1 MVLRFWKERATRRPE
16 FSPRPPRSKP
26 LSRSDFRVSTFTP
39 HTPHKLFPTATLGS
53 FFLLPP
59 LPGQPRVDLNWK
71 MTWFRSAAPSLLHK
85 NQHASSPL
93 RDLRSL
99 FLSFSPSPHH
109 LTPTASV
116 SPSLSDHPSLCSLF
130 LFTHERAS
138 RAPLGF
144 VVRNLYLPKGGISEW
159 HRQPL
164 SSLPSREQCSPLTPE
179 NSPHP
184 HFPFSSPFALAKPPP
199 PPPPPYPFILQACPP
214 SPG

>member
-71 MTWFRSAAPSLLHK
+71 MTWFRSAASSLLHK

-109 LTPTASV
+109 LTT
-116 SPSLSDHPSLCSLF
+116 SP
-130 LFTHERAS
+130 
-138 RAPLGF
+138 PL
-144 VVRNLYLPKGGISEW
+144 
-159 HRQPL
+159 PL
-164 SSLPSREQCSPLTPE
+164 SLHLCPTILPCVVFFYLLTKGPVE
-179 NSPHP
+179 RLS
-184 HFPFSSPFALAKPPP
+184 ALLSET
-199 PPPPPYPFILQACPP
+199 FIYQR
-214 SPG
+214 GE